1 MDKLI
6 DLRQNPALQARI
18 AQRRARRKFQARI
31 AHGVLLT
38 MLGIVILGLFGIL
51 AVLIVKGAPSLS
63 LEVLTQPPKGG
74 YYAGGKGG
82 ILNAIEGSLLLAL
95 GGTLIALLLGLPLAL
110 YLNAYA
116 DRSRVAGFVRLTMDV
131 LWGVPSLIYG
141 AFAFSLMLFV
151 GLKASLLAGIVT
163 LGLVE
168 LPILARGMDEVLR
181 LSPRELVHGALAMG
195 ATRLE
200 LIPLLIRQALPGLI
214 TALLLAFGRGIGD
227 AAAVLFTAG
236 YTDRLPSGLL
246 QPVASLPLAVF
257 FQLNTPYAASQAR
270 AYAAAL
276 VLTGLV
282 FGASLLGRLVAR
294 VTGRY
299 VVR

>member
-1 MDKLI
+1 MRRMAKNDSALI
-6 DLRQNPALQARI
+6 QERIKHRRVRRQLE
-18 AQRRARRKFQARI
+18 ARI
-31 AHGVLLT
+31 AHAVMLV
-38 MLGIVILGLFGIL
+38 MLGTVILGLLAIL
-51 AVLIVKGAPSLS
+51 AVLIVKGAPSLT

-95 GGTLIALLLGLPLAL
+95 GGTALALVIGLPLAL
-110 YLNAYA
+110 FLNAYA
-116 DRSRVAGFVRLTMDV
+116 DRSRLASFVRLTLDV

-141 AFAFSLMLFV
+141 AFAFALMLYI
-151 GLKASLLAGIVT
+151 GLKASLLAGIIT

-181 LSPRELVHGALAMG
+181 LTPYELRHGALALG
-195 ATRLE
+195 ATRWE
-200 LIPLLIRQALPGLI
+200 LMPLLIRQALPGLI

-257 FQLNTPYAASQAR
+257 FQLGTPYAAAQAR

-276 VLTGLV
+276 ILTALV
-282 FGASLLGRLVAR
+282 FGTSVIGRFVAR
-294 VTGRY
+294 LTGRY